1 MAYPSTFL
9 DIQTAVLQKAR
20 LDATLDSQRVKERR
34 SRRSRSGR
42 GG

>member
-20 LDATLDSQRVKERR
+20 LDPALTEREAAMNAA
-34 SRRSRSGR
+34 SPD
-42 GG
+42 